1 MNMPYHLLLIGMG
14 IGVVYIMGS
23 LLVYLGIL
31 SKNLHR
37 KIWNYTLLAVFLGCV
52 VLGLLLAI
60 QISYKLDWP
69 FISSALKWHV
79 NLGIAMSLVAAIH
92 IFWHLRYFTGSSHR
106 IHKKISQNECSTLVT
121 THELGIMAFAAGLAS
136 ISFQILILRQVT
148 KVFQGNEFTQT
159 WVIGLWML
167 LTGLGSVLGRKAKLG
182 SDVFTVI
189 SRLIIFQCIAAVI
202 VTFSIGYIKN
212 LFFPVGVLSPPIATI
227 AISTFLLIPV
237 AVPAGIAYALMVSR
251 FNAEDPCYA
260 RVYSMESL
268 GSMAGGILVSLI
280 IIHFLTVYQSVLV
293 IGGIATLIISVIR
306 PGKGITT
313 VPLMFFLVMA
323 VFMAAKADRLIEQ
336 NIMHGQRVLAVK
348 ESPYGSITV
357 TDYGGQLNFFE
368 NGLLLFGTGNP
379 VAAEE
384 GVHYAML
391 QRSNPSEILLV
402 SGGYAGLTAELL
414 KYKNAHVDYV
424 EVNGPLLKLCEKHA
438 PLPENQRVRF
448 IRDDGRRYL
457 AETSKRYDVIIVA
470 LPEPVSLQ
478 LNRYYTVEFMKTVR
492 SHLLSNG
499 VACFNLPPVGNYAS
513 PERQRAISSVY
524 NTLTAV
530 FANVEVVPGERDYLL
545 ASDGEIRI
553 DISRLAVERGMAGL
567 NTYVNPDFIDDDYLA
582 SRNRFFHAS
591 ILSDAMPD
599 TDNHPYPVFLFTM
612 SYLGQFGSNH
622 LVWMLVGLAV
632 VLLPVFF
639 LGKPLRGMFLAG
651 FSGASAEMIIILMFQ
666 VLFGF
671 LYAGIG
677 LIVALFMAGL
687 AVGAYVLPRFIRLS
701 VGSLTIAMA
710 GYFALIPLIWMLR
723 DVAAVWLLLLVISL
737 FTLIPSVLVGYQYV
751 LWTSA
756 VADRANPAAMSY
768 SADLWGSTL
777 GVVVVTLALI
787 PLLGVVQTAAVL
799 AALNLA
805 GRLLIQPRNR

>member
-1 MNMPYHLLLIGMG
+1 
-14 IGVVYIMGS
+14 
-23 LLVYLGIL
+23 
-31 SKNLHR
+31 
-37 KIWNYTLLAVFLGCV
+37 
-52 VLGLLLAI
+52 
-60 QISYKLDWP
+60 
-69 FISSALKWHV
+69 
-79 NLGIAMSLVAAIH
+79 
-92 IFWHLRYFTGSSHR
+92 
-106 IHKKISQNECSTLVT
+106 
-121 THELGIMAFAAGLAS
+121 
-136 ISFQILILRQVT
+136 
-148 KVFQGNEFTQT
+148 
-159 WVIGLWML
+159 
-167 LTGLGSVLGRKAKLG
+167 
-182 SDVFTVI
+182 
-189 SRLIIFQCIAAVI
+189 
-202 VTFSIGYIKN
+202 
-212 LFFPVGVLSPPIATI
+212 
-227 AISTFLLIPV
+227 
-237 AVPAGIAYALMVSR
+237 
-251 FNAEDPCYA
+251 
-260 RVYSMESL
+260 
-268 GSMAGGILVSLI
+268 
-280 IIHFLTVYQSVLV
+280 
-293 IGGIATLIISVIR
+293 
-306 PGKGITT
+306 
-313 VPLMFFLVMA
+313 
-323 VFMAAKADRLIEQ
+323 
-336 NIMHGQRVLAVK
+336 
-348 ESPYGSITV
+348 
-357 TDYGGQLNFFE
+357 
-368 NGLLLFGTGNP
+368 
-379 VAAEE
+379 
-384 GVHYAML
+384 
-391 QRSNPSEILLV
+391 
-402 SGGYAGLTAELL
+402 
-414 KYKNAHVDYV
+414 
-424 EVNGPLLKLCEKHA
+424 
-438 PLPENQRVRF
+438 
-448 IRDDGRRYL
+448 
-457 AETSKRYDVIIVA
+457 
-470 LPEPVSLQ
+470 
-478 LNRYYTVEFMKTVR
+478 
-492 SHLLSNG
+492 
-499 VACFNLPPVGNYAS
+499 
-513 PERQRAISSVY
+513 VY

-545 ASDGEIRI
+545 ASDGEILI
-553 DISRLAVERGMAGL
+553 DISRLAVERGLAEL

-591 ILSDAMPD
+591 ILSDARLN

>member
-1 MNMPYHLLLIGMG
+1 MDKPYHLLLIGLG
-14 IGVVYIMGS
+14 IVIIYIMGS

-37 KIWNYTLLAVFLGCV
+37 KIWNYTLLAVFLGCA

-60 QISYKLDWP
+60 QISYKLEWP
-69 FISSALKWHV
+69 FVSSALKWHV
-79 NLGIAMSLVAAIH
+79 NLGIALSVVAIIH
-92 IFWHLRYFTGSSHR
+92 IFWHVRYFTGTDKR
-106 IHKKISQNECSTLVT
+106 IKKKIRQNECSALVT
-121 THELGIMAFAAGLAS
+121 TYELGILAFAAGLAS

-159 WVIGLWML
+159 WVIGVWML
-167 LTGLGSVLGRKAKLG
+167 LTGLGSMLGRRAKSG
-182 SDVFTVI
+182 SESFPVI
-189 SRLIIFQCIAAVI
+189 SRLILFQCIAAVA
-202 VTFSIGYIKN
+202 VTFSLGYIKN
-212 LFFPVGVLSPPIATI
+212 LIFPVGVLSPPLATI
-227 AISTFLLIPV
+227 AISTFLLVPV
-237 AVPAGIAYALMVSR
+237 AVPAGITFALMVSR
-251 FNAEDPCYA
+251 FKADDSCTA
-260 RVYSMESL
+260 RIYSMESL
-268 GSMAGGILVSLI
+268 GSMAGGVLVSLV
-280 IIHFLTVYQSVLV
+280 IIHFLTVYQSVIA
-293 IGGIATLIISVIR
+293 IGCIATLFPLAVR
-306 PGKGITT
+306 PGKRTAV
-313 VPLMFFLVMA
+313 VPMIFSLLLALFLV
-323 VFMAAKADRLIEQ
+323 VRGDKHIEQ

-357 TDYGGQLNFFE
+357 TEYGGQLNFFE
-368 NGLLLFGTGNP
+368 NGVLLFGTDNP

-391 QRSNPSEILLV
+391 QRSNPSDVLLI
-402 SGGYAGLTAELL
+402 SGGYAGLAAELL
-414 KYKNAHVDYV
+414 KYKNIIVDYI
-424 EVNGPLLKLCEKHA
+424 EVNRPLLKLCDKYTQ
-438 PLPENQRVRF
+438 LPANPRVRA

-457 AETSKRYDVIIVA
+457 GKTGKQYDVIIVA

-478 LNRYYTVEFMKTVR
+478 LNRFYSVEFLRMVR

-499 VACFNLPPVGNYAS
+499 VACFNLPAVGNYAS
-513 PERQRAISSVY
+513 SDRQKAVSSIY
-524 NTLTAV
+524 NTMAAV

-553 DISRLAVERGMAGL
+553 DISRLAVERGIAEL
-567 NTYVNPDFIDDDYLA
+567 NAYVNPDFIDDDYLTG
-582 SRNRFFHAS
+582 RNRFFHAG
-591 ILSDAMPD
+591 ILNNARLN

-612 SYLGQFGSNH
+612 SYLGQFGSSH
-622 LVWMLVGLAV
+622 LGWMLVGLAV

-651 FSGASAEMIIILMFQ
+651 FSGASAEMIIVLMFQ

-687 AVGAYVLPRFIRLS
+687 AVGAYILPKYVKFS
-701 VGSLTIAMA
+701 VKSLTIAMA

-723 DVAAVWLLLLVISL
+723 DAAAVWLLLLVVAL

-751 LWTSA
+751 IWT
-756 VADRANPAAMSY
+756 RAIPSGSNPAARCY

-787 PLLGVVQTAAVL
+787 PLLGVVQTAVVL
-799 AALNLA
+799 AAVNLA
-805 GRLLIQPRNR
+805 GYLLTPPRFR